1 MMYLRDEM
9 NPDDL
14 ANWRYGF
21 NCDDEYEFWYLNIGR
36 DADEISLLLF
46 GA

>member
-9 NPDDL
+9 VKDDL

-21 NCDDEYEFWYLNIGR
+21 DPDDKWPDWWCNVGNT
-36 DADEISLLLF
+36 ADEISLLLF